1 MADIPS
7 TGRLTCRHC
16 GSRLEVFESQSGAKT
31 ISVIA
36 LGSLVES
43 SAKALEGFQPPD
55 AGPEI
60 HCPACDSL
68 VDPAAPY
75 RGRDRPLGGR

>member
-1 MADIPS
+1 VADIPF
-7 TGRLTCRHC
+7 TARVTCRSC
-16 GSRLEVFESQSGAKT
+16 GSRLEVFETQSGAKT

-36 LGSLVES
+36 LGGLVES

-75 RGRDRPLGGR
+75 RGTERPIGGR